1 MLMNQIYELVN
12 ETTKEILGEETIVNE
27 DLGNIV
33 DIGKAIENL
42 NKVDNY
48 VGKILNKVGK
58 MIFKDKTYEGNY
70 RGLMMDAWEYGS
82 IVEKVRMELPEA
94 EENESWQLS
103 DGASYDPFIFRKP
116 IISAKYFNDRC
127 TFEVDI
133 SVTDKQAK
141 ESFNTPTQQAA
152 FVTMI
157 YNTVRNSIQIKMES
171 LAQRT
176 INNLIASTV
185 QDDYNGGN
193 ISQASHVKAINVLY
207 LYNQEFSTNLTFPEC
222 MRVEA
227 FVKYAAYIMRL
238 TAKRMSA
245 PSKLFNITG
254 CDNFTRQ
261 SDLKVIMLENFSAA
275 ADIYLYSNT
284 FHKELV
290 TLPSADTIPYWQG
303 SGTGYG
309 ESDCAKILVTTS
321 SGDEVTVTGVL
332 ATLFD
337 RAAAGISNLEQRTRT
352 AYSEKGEFLNS
363 FFKNEAGY
371 FNDFDENAVVFF
383 AA

>member
-1 MLMNQIYELVN
+1 MNMTQVYELVN
-12 ETTKEILGEETIVNE
+12 ETTREILGEEAIVNE
-27 DLGNIV
+27 DLSNIV
-33 DIGKAIENL
+33 DIGKSIENL

-48 VGKILNKVGK
+48 VGKILNKVGR

-82 IVEKVRMELPEA
+82 ITEKIRMELPEA
-94 EENESWQLS
+94 EENESWELS
-103 DGASYDPFIFRKP
+103 DGASYDPYIFRKP
-116 IISAKYFNDRC
+116 IISAKYFNDRV

-141 ESFNTPTQQAA
+141 ESFNTPVQQAA

-185 QDDYNGGN
+185 QDDYNGA
-193 ISQASHVKAINVLY
+193 SLSAASHIKAINLLK
-207 LYNQEFSTNLTFPEC
+207 LYNDQFNEVLTFPEC
-222 MRVEA
+222 LTDDA
-227 FVKYAAYIMRL
+227 FIRFAAYTMKL

-254 CDNFTRQ
+254 CDNFTRA
-261 SDLKVIMLENFSAA
+261 SDLKVIMLEDFSAA
-275 ADIYLYSNT
+275 AEIYLYSST
-284 FHKELV
+284 FHENLV
-290 TLPSADTIPYWQG
+290 KLPAADTVPYWQA
-303 SGTGYG
+303 SGTDY
-309 ESDCAKILVTTS
+309 SDNAEINVKTS
-321 SGDEVTVTGVL
+321 AGDTVTVTGLL
-332 ATLFD
+332 ACMFD

-363 FFKNEAGY
+363 FYKNEAGY